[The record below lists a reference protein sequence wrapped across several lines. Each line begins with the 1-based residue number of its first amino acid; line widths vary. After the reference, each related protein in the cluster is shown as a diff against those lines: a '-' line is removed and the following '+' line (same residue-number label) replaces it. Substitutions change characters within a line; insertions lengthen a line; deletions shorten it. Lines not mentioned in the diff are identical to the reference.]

1 MAAFE
6 TDLGEILARAR
17 ASGITDILTA
27 STTLEDASKNLE
39 IVSGSRD
46 VSLWAA
52 VGVHP
57 HEAKG
62 WGPGHEKKIEDLTR
76 HRRVVAIGE
85 AGLDY
90 HYDLSPR
97 ERQRDVL
104 ARQVRLAAR
113 LRLPIVIHSREA
125 ADEVAAI
132 LEGEGAGEH
141 GGVIHC
147 FTEGESFARRSLEL
161 GFYISFSGIITFP
174 KAEAIRE
181 VARLVPEERLLVETD
196 APYLAPAPHRG
207 RRNEPAHAAL
217 VLVELA
223 RIRGAE
229 PGDLAATI
237 TANFRRFIDRKRSED
252 DP

>member
-1 MAAFE
+1 MAAF
-6 TDLGEILARAR
+6 DRDRAEILARAR

-46 VSLWAA
+46 VTLWAA

-62 WGPGHEKKIEDLTR
+62 WGPDHERKIEELARGD
-76 HRRVVAIGE
+76 RVVAIGE

-97 ERQRDVL
+97 EQQRDVL

-125 ADEVAAI
+125 SGEVAAI
-132 LEGEGAGEH
+132 LEGEGAGEQ

-161 GFYISFSGIITFP
+161 GFYVSFSGILTFP

-196 APYLAPAPHRG
+196 APFLAPAPHRG
-207 RRNEPAHAAL
+207 RRNEPAYVGL
-217 VLVELA
+217 VLAELA

-229 PGDLAATI
+229 PGALAAAI
-237 TANFRRFIDRKRSED
+237 SANFRRFIRKDRF
-252 DP
+252 PGG